1 MANLTYRNI
10 HADDFANLHS
20 IVSHWSVVR
29 QLGGWPWPAD
39 RAFTKTRC
47 KPYKGKGFVHG
58 VCLDDHFIG
67 SMAVT
72 GGELGYMF
80 APQCHGQGI
89 ATQAATQAIERAFT
103 DFDWAA
109 LRAACWYDNA
119 ASARVLTKCG
129 FTHWQTRYE
138 RSKARGY
145 PVITHHYRLTRATW
159 ERLRT
164 ASQ

>member
-10 HADDFANLHS
+10 GPDDVDAMHS
-20 IVSHWSVVR
+20 IASHWTVVR

-39 RAFTKTRC
+39 RAFTETRC
-47 KPYKGKGFVHG
+47 KPYKGKGFVWAI
-58 VCLDDHFIG
+58 CLDDKLVGSIG
-67 SMAVT
+67 
-72 GGELGYMF
+72 GRGDLGYMLH
-80 APQCHGQGI
+80 PSVHGQGI
-89 ATQAATQAIERAFT
+89 ATRAAKAAISHAF
-103 DFDWAA
+103 DDIGYDR
-109 LRAACWYDNA
+109 LRAATWYDNPQ
-119 ASARVLTKCG
+119 SGRVLAKCG